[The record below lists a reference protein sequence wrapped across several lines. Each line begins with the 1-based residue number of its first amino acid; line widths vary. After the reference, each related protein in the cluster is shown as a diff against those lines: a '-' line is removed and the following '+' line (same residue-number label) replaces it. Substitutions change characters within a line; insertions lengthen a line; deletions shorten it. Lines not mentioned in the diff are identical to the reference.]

1 MLYLYSYNMCVCV
14 FFFPFFGEAWFSI
27 SGMECQPPPFKK
39 KHKAIKQEEYD
50 ELYI

>member
-1 MLYLYSYNMCVCV
+1 MYMCVC

-39 KHKAIKQEEYD
+39 KHAIKQEEYD